1 MQVRSFSLTPTVVA
15 NRRVKFVANT
25 GAVDSYGTIIVPRG
39 CQLDRFK
46 AAGSLPLLW
55 AHKRDGEPT
64 DVLGRVVEVEVT
76 DEAVTC
82 TAEFELHAKATQ
94 VLDLIRRGVI
104 RGCSIG
110 FSAMNPGKPRPD
122 GVVVI
127 DEWQLVEL
135 SVVPCGANPDALAIR
150 SFRLHVPAPS
160 RENRSRENRSRET
173 RRGVTPMSDLLQKL
187 GLSEGAKPDEIAAAL
202 IKYIAESKDAD
213 GDKQATVLALL
224 SALTPAPSA
233 SSASDGASAAAMEAA
248 EDEIKKLRAE
258 LAVQAKAAEP
268 SPEEGAERA
277 IKAGRWPETKRAIL
291 VAAIKN
297 GKQPV
302 LFGEG
307 TFSSRGIA
315 YTVGGNPIKQPA
327 VEPSSRSKIASLFDD
342 ADARIR
348 R

>member
-15 NRRVKFVANT
+15 NRRVRFVANT

-39 CQLDRFK
+39 CRLDRFK

-64 DVLGRVVEVEVT
+64 DVLGRVVEVDVT

-82 TAEFELHAKATQ
+82 TAEFEAHDKATQ
-94 VLDLIRRGVI
+94 VLDMVRRGVI

-110 FSAMNPGKPRPD
+110 FSSMNPGTPRPD

-127 DEWQLVEL
+127 DEWQLIEL
-135 SVVPCGANPDALAIR
+135 SVVPCGANPNAMAIR

-160 RENRSRENRSRET
+160 PSKT
-173 RRGVTPMSDLLQKL
+173 QRGVTPMSDLLQKL
-187 GLSEGAKPDEIAAAL
+187 GLSEGAKPEEIAAAL

-224 SALTPAPSA
+224 SALTPA
-233 SSASDGASAAAMEAA
+233 SSSSDGASAAAMEAA

-258 LAVQAKAAEP
+258 LDAKTKAAEP
-268 SPEEGAERA
+268 SAEEQAERA
-277 IKAGRWPETKRAIL
+277 IKAGRWPESKRAIL
-291 VAAIKN
+291 VAGIKT

-315 YTVGGNPIKQPA
+315 YTAGGNPVKQPA
-327 VEPSSRSKIASLFDD
+327 VEPSSRSKIASLISDG
-342 ADARIR
+342 DARLR
-348 R
+348 Q

>member
-25 GAVDSYGTIIVPRG
+25 AAVDSYGTIIVPRG
-39 CQLDRFK
+39 CQLDRFH

-55 AHKRDGEPT
+55 AHKRDGEPE
-64 DVLGRVVEVEVT
+64 DILGRVVEVVVT
-76 DEAVTC
+76 DDAVTC
-82 TAEFELHAKATQ
+82 TAEFEAHDKATQ
-94 VLDLIRRGVI
+94 VLGMIRRGVI

-110 FSAMNPGKPRPD
+110 FSSMNPGKPRPD

-127 DEWQLVEL
+127 DEWELVEL
-135 SVVPCGANPDALAIR
+135 SVVPCGANPDAMAIR
-150 SFRLHVPAPS
+150 SFRLHIPAP
-160 RENRSRENRSRET
+160 SRET

-187 GLSEGAKPDEIAAAL
+187 GLSEGAKPGEIAAAL
-202 IKYIAESKDAD
+202 IKYIADGKDAD

-248 EDEIKKLRAE
+248 EEEIKKLRAE

-268 SPEEGAERA
+268 SAEEQAERA
-277 IKAGRWPETKRAIL
+277 IKAGRWPEAKRAIL
-291 VAAIKN
+291 VAGIKN

-315 YTVGGNPIKQPA
+315 YTAGGNPIKQPA
-327 VEPSSRSKIASLFDD
+327 VEPSSRSKVASLFDD

>member
-1 MQVRSFSLTPTVVA
+1 MQVRSFSLTPTLVA

-39 CQLDRFK
+39 CRLDRFR

-55 AHKRDGEPT
+55 AHKRDGEPD

-82 TAEFELHAKATQ
+82 IAEFEPHAKATQ
-94 VLDLIRRGVI
+94 VIDMIRRGVI

-122 GVVVI
+122 GVVVF
-127 DEWQLVEL
+127 DEWELVEL

-160 RENRSRENRSRET
+160 PSKAQ
-173 RRGVTPMSDLLQKL
+173 RGVTPMSDLLQKL
-187 GLSEGAKPDEIAAAL
+187 GLAEGAKPDEIAAAL

-248 EDEIKKLRAE
+248 EEEIKKLRAE
-258 LAVQAKAAEP
+258 LDAKTKAAEP
-268 SPEEGAERA
+268 TAEEQAERA
-277 IKAGRWPETKRAIL
+277 IKAGRWPEAKRAIL
-291 VAAIKN
+291 VAGIKN

-307 TFSSRGIA
+307 TFSARGIA
-315 YTVGGNPIKQPA
+315 YTAGGNPIKQPA
-327 VEPSSRSKIASLFDD
+327 VEPSSRSKVASLFDD

>member
-1 MQVRSFSLTPTVVA
+1 MQVRSFSLTPTLVA

-25 GAVDSYGTIIVPRG
+25 AAVDSYGTIIVPRG
-39 CQLDRFK
+39 CRLDRFK

-55 AHKRDGEPT
+55 AHKRDGEPE
-64 DVLGRVVEVEVT
+64 DVLGRVVDVEVT

-82 TAEFELHAKATQ
+82 TAEFEAHDKATQ
-94 VLDLIRRGVI
+94 VLDMIRRNVI

-110 FSAMNPGKPRPD
+110 FSSMSPGTPRPD

-127 DEWQLVEL
+127 DEWELVEL
-135 SVVPCGANPDALAIR
+135 SVVPCGANPDAMAIR

-160 RENRSRENRSRET
+160 PSKAQ
-173 RRGVTPMSDLLQKL
+173 RGVKPMSDLLQKL
-187 GLSEGAKPDEIAAAL
+187 GLSEGAKPEEIAAAL

-258 LAVQAKAAEP
+258 LDAKTKAAEP
-268 SPEEGAERA
+268 SAEEQAERA
-277 IKAGRWPETKRAIL
+277 IKAGRWPEAKRAIL
-291 VAAIKN
+291 IAGIKN

-315 YTVGGNPIKQPA
+315 YTAGGNPIKQPV
-327 VEPSSRSKIASLFDD
+327 VEPSSRSKVASLFDD

>member
-15 NRRVKFVANT
+15 NRRVRFVANT

-82 TAEFELHAKATQ
+82 TAEFEAHDKATQ
-94 VLDLIRRGVI
+94 VLDMVRRGVI

-110 FSAMNPGKPRPD
+110 FSSMNPGTPRPD

-127 DEWQLVEL
+127 DEWELVEL
-135 SVVPCGANPDALAIR
+135 SVVPCGANPDAMAIR

-160 RENRSRENRSRET
+160 PSKAQ
-173 RRGVTPMSDLLQKL
+173 RGVKPMSDLLQKL
-187 GLSEGAKPDEIAAAL
+187 GLSEGAKPEEIAAAL

-224 SALTPAPSA
+224 SALTPA
-233 SSASDGASAAAMEAA
+233 SSSSDGASAAAMEAA

-258 LAVQAKAAEP
+258 LDAKTKAAEP
-268 SPEEGAERA
+268 SAEEQAERA
-277 IKAGRWPETKRAIL
+277 IKAGRWPESKRAIL
-291 VAAIKN
+291 VAGIKT

-315 YTVGGNPIKQPA
+315 YTAGGNPVKQPA
-327 VEPSSRSKIASLFDD
+327 VEPSSRSKIASLISDG
-342 ADARIR
+342 DARLR
-348 R
+348 Q

>member
-25 GAVDSYGTIIVPRG
+25 AAVDSYGTIIVPRG
-39 CQLDRFK
+39 CRLDRFK

-55 AHKRDGEPT
+55 AHKRDGEPE

-76 DEAVTC
+76 DEEVMC
-82 TAEFELHAKATQ
+82 TAEFEPHAKATQ
-94 VLDLIRRGVI
+94 VLNMIQRGII

-122 GVVVI
+122 GVIVV
-127 DEWQLVEL
+127 DEWELVEL
-135 SVVPCGANPDALAIR
+135 SVVPVGANPDAMAIR

-160 RENRSRENRSRET
+160 TKT
-173 RRGVTPMSDLLQKL
+173 RRGVTPMTDLLQKL
-187 GLSEGAKPDEIAAAL
+187 GLAEGAKPDEIAAAL

-248 EDEIKKLRAE
+248 EDEIKKLRSE
-258 LAVQAKAAEP
+258 LDAKNKAAEP
-268 SPEEGAERA
+268 SAEEQAERA
-277 IKAGRWPETKRAIL
+277 IKAGRWPDGKRAIL
-291 VAAIKN
+291 VAGIKN

-307 TFSSRGIA
+307 TFSARGIA
-315 YTVGGNPIKQPA
+315 YTAGGNPIKQPA
-327 VEPSSRSKIASLFDD
+327 VESSSRSKVASLIAD
-342 ADARIR
+342 ADTRLR
-348 R
+348 H

>member
-25 GAVDSYGTIIVPRG
+25 AAVDSYGTIIVPRG
-39 CQLDRFK
+39 CQLDRFH

-55 AHKRDGEPT
+55 AHKRDGEPE
-64 DVLGRVVEVEVT
+64 DILGRVVEVVVT
-76 DEAVTC
+76 DDAVTC
-82 TAEFELHAKATQ
+82 TAEFEAHDKATQ
-94 VLDLIRRGVI
+94 VLGMIRRGVI

-110 FSAMNPGKPRPD
+110 FSSMNPGKPRPD

-127 DEWQLVEL
+127 DEWELVEL
-135 SVVPCGANPDALAIR
+135 SVVPCGANPDAMAIR
-150 SFRLHVPAPS
+150 SFRLHIPAP
-160 RENRSRENRSRET
+160 SRET

-187 GLSEGAKPDEIAAAL
+187 GLSEGAKPGEIAAAL
-202 IKYIAESKDAD
+202 IKYIADGKDAD

-268 SPEEGAERA
+268 SAEEQAERA
-277 IKAGRWPETKRAIL
+277 IKAGRWPEAKRAIL
-291 VAAIKN
+291 VAGIKN

-315 YTVGGNPIKQPA
+315 YTAGGNPVKQPA
-327 VEPSSRSKIASLFDD
+327 VEPSSRSKVASLIDD

>member
-25 GAVDSYGTIIVPRG
+25 AAVDSYGTIIVPRG
-39 CQLDRFK
+39 CRLDRFK

-82 TAEFELHAKATQ
+82 TAEFEVHDKASQ
-94 VLDLIRRGVI
+94 VLDMVRRGVV

-110 FSAMNPGKPRPD
+110 FSSMNPGKPRPD

-127 DEWQLVEL
+127 DEWELVEL

-150 SFRLHVPAPS
+150 SFRLHIPAP
-160 RENRSRENRSRET
+160 SRET

-187 GLSEGAKPDEIAAAL
+187 GLSEGAKPEDIAAAL
-202 IKYIAESKDAD
+202 IKYIADGKDAD

-233 SSASDGASAAAMEAA
+233 SSASDGASSAAMEAA
-248 EDEIKKLRAE
+248 EEEIKKLRAE
-258 LAVQAKAAEP
+258 LDAKNKAAEP
-268 SPEEGAERA
+268 SAEEQAERA
-277 IKAGRWPETKRAIL
+277 IKAGRWPEAKRAIL
-291 VAAIKN
+291 IAGIKN

-315 YTVGGNPIKQPA
+315 YTAGGNPIKQPA
-327 VEPSSRSKIASLFDD
+327 VEPSSRSKVASLFDD

>member
-39 CQLDRFK
+39 CRLDRFQ

-55 AHKRDGEPT
+55 AHKRDGEPE

-76 DEAVTC
+76 DDAVTC
-82 TAEFELHAKATQ
+82 IAEFEEHTKATQ
-94 VLDLIRRGVI
+94 VLDMIRRGVI

-110 FSAMNPGKPRPD
+110 FSSMNPGKPRPD

-127 DEWQLVEL
+127 DEWELVEL
-135 SVVPCGANPDALAIR
+135 SVVPCGANPDAMAIR

-160 RENRSRENRSRET
+160 PSKT
-173 RRGVTPMSDLLQKL
+173 QRGVNPMSDLLQKL
-187 GLSEGAKPDEIAAAL
+187 GLAEGAKPEEIAAAM

-213 GDKQATVLALL
+213 ADKQATVLALL

-248 EDEIKKLRAE
+248 EEEIKKLRAE
-258 LAVQAKAAEP
+258 LDAKIKAAEP
-268 SPEEGAERA
+268 TAEEQAERA
-277 IKAGRWPETKRAIL
+277 IKAGCWPSTKRAIL
-291 VAAIKN
+291 VAGIKN

-315 YTVGGNPIKQPA
+315 YTAGGNPIKQPT
-327 VEPSSRSKIASLFDD
+327 VEPSSRSKIATLIADG
-342 ADARIR
+342 DARLR
-348 R
+348 Q

>member
-1 MQVRSFSLTPTVVA
+1 MQVRSFSLTPTLVA

-25 GAVDSYGTIIVPRG
+25 AAVDSYGTIIVPRG
-39 CQLDRFK
+39 CRLDRFE

-55 AHKRDGEPT
+55 AHKRDGEPE
-64 DVLGRVVEVEVT
+64 DVLGRVVEVEIT

-82 TAEFELHAKATQ
+82 TAEFEDHAKASQ
-94 VLDLIRRGVI
+94 VLDLIRRGIV

-110 FSAMNPGKPRPD
+110 FSAMNPPKPRPD

-127 DEWQLVEL
+127 DEWELVEL

-160 RENRSRENRSRET
+160 RENRENR
-173 RRGVTPMSDLLQKL
+173 RGLKPMSDLLQKL

-258 LAVQAKAAEP
+258 LDAKTKAAEP
-268 SPEEGAERA
+268 SAEEQAERA
-277 IKAGRWPETKRAIL
+277 IKSGRWPEAKRAIL
-291 VAAIKN
+291 VAGIKN

-302 LFGEG
+302 LFSEG
-307 TFSSRGIA
+307 TFTTRGIA
-315 YTVGGNPIKQPA
+315 YTAGGNPIKQPA
-327 VEPSSRSKIASLFDD
+327 VEPSSRSKVASLIDD

>member
-25 GAVDSYGTIIVPRG
+25 AAVDSYGTIIVPRG
-39 CQLDRFK
+39 CRLDRFK
-46 AAGSLPLLW
+46 TAGSLPLLW
-55 AHKRDGEPT
+55 AHKRDGEPE
-64 DVLGRVVEVEVT
+64 DILGRVVEVEVT
-76 DEAVTC
+76 DDAVTC
-82 TAEFELHAKATQ
+82 IAEFEPHTKATQ
-94 VLDLIRRGVI
+94 VLDMIRRGVI

-110 FSAMNPGKPRPD
+110 FSSTNPGKPRPD

-135 SVVPCGANPDALAIR
+135 SVVPCGANPDAMAIR
-150 SFRLHVPAPS
+150 SFRLYVPAPS
-160 RENRSRENRSRET
+160 GET

-187 GLSEGAKPDEIAAAL
+187 GLAEGAKPDEIAAAL

-233 SSASDGASAAAMEAA
+233 SSASDGTSAAAMEAA
-248 EDEIKKLRAE
+248 EEEIKKLRAE
-258 LAVQAKAAEP
+258 LDAKTKAAEP
-268 SPEEGAERA
+268 SAEDQAERA
-277 IKAGRWPETKRAIL
+277 IKAGRWPEAKRAIL
-291 VAAIKN
+291 VAGIKN

-315 YTVGGNPIKQPA
+315 YTAGGNPIKQPA
-327 VEPSSRSKIASLFDD
+327 VEPSSRSKVASLIDD
-342 ADARIR
+342 ADARIHR
-348 R
+348 

>member
-25 GAVDSYGTIIVPRG
+25 AAVDSYGTIIVPRG

-46 AAGSLPLLW
+46 AAGSIPLLW
-55 AHKRDGEPT
+55 AHKRDGEPE

-82 TAEFELHAKATQ
+82 IAEFEEHAKATQ
-94 VLDLIRRGVI
+94 VLDMIRRNVI

-110 FSAMNPGKPRPD
+110 FSSMNPGKPRPD

-127 DEWQLVEL
+127 DEWQLIEL
-135 SVVPCGANPDALAIR
+135 SVVPCGANPDAMAIR

-160 RENRSRENRSRET
+160 QQT
-173 RRGVTPMSDLLQKL
+173 RRGVTPMTDLLQKL
-187 GLSEGAKPDEIAAAL
+187 GLAEGAKPEEIAAAL
-202 IKYIAESKDAD
+202 IKYLGESKDAD

-224 SALTPAPSA
+224 SALTP

-248 EDEIKKLRAE
+248 EEEIKKLRAE
-258 LAVQAKAAEP
+258 LDAKTKAAEP
-268 SPEEGAERA
+268 TAEEQAERA
-277 IKAGRWPETKRAIL
+277 IKAGRWPEAKRAIL
-291 VAAIKN
+291 VAGIKN

-302 LFGEG
+302 LFSEG
-307 TFSSRGIA
+307 TFSSRGMN
-315 YTVGGNPIKQPA
+315 YTAGGNPVKQPA
-327 VEPSSRSKIASLFDD
+327 VEPSSRSKIASLIADG
-342 ADARIR
+342 DARLR
-348 R
+348 Q

>member
-1 MQVRSFSLTPTVVA
+1 MQVRSFSLTPTLVA

-25 GAVDSYGTIIVPRG
+25 AAVDSYGTIIVPRG

-55 AHKRDGEPT
+55 AHKRDGEPE

-82 TAEFELHAKATQ
+82 TAEFEPHAKATQ
-94 VLDLIRRGVI
+94 VLGMIRRGVI

-110 FSAMNPGKPRPD
+110 FSSMNPGKPCTD

-127 DEWQLVEL
+127 DEWELIEL
-135 SVVPCGANPDALAIR
+135 SVVPCGANPDAMAIR

-160 RENRSRENRSRET
+160 QQT
-173 RRGVTPMSDLLQKL
+173 RRGVTPMTDLLQKL
-187 GLSEGAKPDEIAAAL
+187 GLAEGAKPEEIAAAL

-224 SALTPAPSA
+224 SALTPSPSA

-248 EDEIKKLRAE
+248 EEEIKSLRAE
-258 LAVQAKAAEP
+258 LAKLTKAAEP
-268 SPEEGAERA
+268 TAEEQAERA
-277 IKAGRWPETKRAIL
+277 IKAGRWPEAKRAIL
-291 VAAIKN
+291 VAGIKN

-315 YTVGGNPIKQPA
+315 YTAGGNPVKQPA
-327 VEPSSRSKIASLFDD
+327 VEPSSRSKIASLISDG
-342 ADARIR
+342 DARLR
-348 R
+348 Q

>member
-15 NRRVKFVANT
+15 NRRVRFVANT

-55 AHKRDGEPT
+55 AHKRDGEPE
-64 DVLGRVVEVEVT
+64 DVLGNVVDVEVT

-82 TAEFELHAKATQ
+82 TAEFEPHAKASQ
-94 VLDLIRRGVI
+94 VLDMIRRGVI

-110 FSAMNPGKPRPD
+110 FSSMNPGKPRPD

-127 DEWQLVEL
+127 DEWQLIEL
-135 SVVPCGANPDALAIR
+135 SVVPCGANPDAMAIR

-160 RENRSRENRSRET
+160 PSKAQ
-173 RRGVTPMSDLLQKL
+173 RGVTPMTDLLQKL
-187 GLSEGAKPDEIAAAL
+187 GLAEGAKPEEISAAL

-213 GDKQATVLALL
+213 ADKQATVLALL
-224 SALTPAPSA
+224 SALTP

-248 EDEIKKLRAE
+248 EEEIKKLRAE

-268 SPEEGAERA
+268 TAEEQAERA
-277 IKAGRWPETKRAIL
+277 IKAGRWPVAKRAIL
-291 VAAIKN
+291 VAGIKN

-315 YTVGGNPIKQPA
+315 YTAGGNPVKQPA
-327 VEPSSRSKIASLFDD
+327 VEPSSRSKIASLISDG
-342 ADARIR
+342 DARLR
-348 R
+348 Q